1 MLGEQLHVEWAHN
14 PERSPRETKPQIEA
28 LPSQEK
34 YHDDDDSDD
43 DDDDIIFDDGDI
55 IFDDDDMLVD
65 DHDGHQVY
73 SPSQSRWCCRLAP
86 WSTLNDPELGQK
98 MEKKS
103 LEQNPFALFLLEQT
117 YIFYDAELKNER
129 NMRQK

>member
-1 MLGEQLHVEWAHN
+1 MIDNPGEQLHVEWAHN

-43 DDDDIIFDDGDI
+43 DGDDIIF
-55 IFDDDDMLVD
+55 DDDMLVD
-65 DHDGHQVY
+65 DLDGHQVY

-98 MEKKS
+98 MEKNLWSKTP
-103 LEQNPFALFLLEQT
+103 LHFFLLEQT